1 MAEQH
6 ESHIESARLRRSPR
20 YGVFLTLGVALGL
33 LTALILTYSV
43 DASTVSQATGVSY
56 DTAQVLGFMSL
67 VCGTVGL
74 ALGGIVALVFDRALS
89 RRVRT
94 VRIDHE
100 TVRDADPEP

>member
-1 MAEQH
+1 MSEQH

-33 LTALILTYSV
+33 ITALILTYSV
-43 DASTVSQATGVSY
+43 DSEAVSRTTGVAY
-56 DTAQVLGFMSL
+56 DTTQVLGFMAL

-74 ALGGIVALVFDRALS
+74 ALGGLIALVFDRVLS

-100 TVRDADPEP
+100 TVRDAEPEI

>member
-33 LTALILTYSV
+33 ITALVLTYSV
-43 DASTVSQATGVSY
+43 DSSAVSQSTGVTY

-74 ALGGIVALVFDRALS
+74 AVGGIVALVFDRVFA
-89 RRVRT
+89 RRART

-100 TVRDADPEP
+100 TVREADSEQ